1 MQPARL
7 LTAESRE
14 ARKAH
19 GTAAP
24 SNAIGWSQ
32 AMLAR
37 RRVDEQKSRLK
48 DAKVDRHSS
57 RLSRNLWRAQQTGL
71 ALWTTR

>member
-1 MQPARL
+1 
-7 LTAESRE
+7 
-14 ARKAH
+14 
-19 GTAAP
+19 
-24 SNAIGWSQ
+24 
-32 AMLAR
+32 MLAR